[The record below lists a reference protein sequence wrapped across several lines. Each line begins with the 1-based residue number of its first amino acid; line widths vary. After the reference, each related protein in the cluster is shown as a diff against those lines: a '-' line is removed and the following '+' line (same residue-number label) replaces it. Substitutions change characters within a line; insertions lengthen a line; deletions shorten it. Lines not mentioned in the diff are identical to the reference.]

1 MAHQIP
7 LFERLT
13 PSTPFQGG
21 RLTDTDVLT
30 LGDAARMASEHSGE
44 SVTVGDFLRAAAR
57 GEITMHAVCPR
68 DVTMEPCREGDMPMP
83 RCAGAADGRPPL
95 GCGNQRAGWQAARRA
110 SRFSG
115 AHPLRWWRGF
125 PGARLPRRAARTA
138 SLAGQVMTKPNA
150 PAAVARARVRDA
162 IERATHRLVRSP
174 RPKPLHRRQ
183 TVPRPTWT
191 AWGVQCL
198 GGAQGMTNRSL
209 TWGKFPTV

>member
-30 LGDAARMASEHSGE
+30 LGDAARMASDHSGE

-83 RCAGAADGRPPL
+83 IPQRSIPTLPL
-95 GCGNQRAGWQAARRA
+95 GACLGLRTWAGPTGEHMNGSSTCPSSECLVDSRDGNCPMA
-110 SRFSG
+110 SR
-115 AHPLRWWRGF
+115 
-125 PGARLPRRAARTA
+125 T
-138 SLAGQVMTKPNA
+138 
-150 PAAVARARVRDA
+150 
-162 IERATHRLVRSP
+162 
-174 RPKPLHRRQ
+174 
-183 TVPRPTWT
+183 
-191 AWGVQCL
+191 
-198 GGAQGMTNRSL
+198 
-209 TWGKFPTV
+209 